1 MVMKIKNNK
10 YILALLIVAI
20 ILIWG
25 NYFLKVLPD
34 HKEKIVNEK
43 PIGFDDLAETDNEN
57 FGKMIQFTG
66 NYRDPFLGVTP
77 EPKTV
82 TPETKTHKPKRDVST
97 YKLKGIINK
106 TAIIEWKN
114 NYSFLT
120 ESDSLDTY
128 KILKITDE
136 YVIIHK
142 DDKADTLRV
151 SSEKMSVLQN

>member
-1 MVMKIKNNK
+1 MKIKNNK

-34 HKEKIVNEK
+34 HKENVFDEK
-43 PIGFDDLAETDNEN
+43 PTNSDNLSETDKNN
-57 FGKMIQFTG
+57 PDIIIQFTG
-66 NYRDPFLGVTP
+66 DYRDPFLGVTP

-82 TPETKTHKPKRDVST
+82 IRETKTRQPKRDVSK
-97 YKLKGIINK
+97 YKLRGIINK

-142 DDKADTLRV
+142 DDKSDTLRV
-151 SSEKMSVLQN
+151 PSEKMTVLQNKE

>member
-1 MVMKIKNNK
+1 MKIKNNK
-10 YILALLIVAI
+10 YIVALLIVAI

-34 HKEKIVNEK
+34 HKENVVDKK
-43 PIGFDDLAETDNEN
+43 PTYSDNFSETGNEN
-57 FGKMIQFTG
+57 FEKTIPFTG
-66 NYRDPFLGVTP
+66 NYRDPFLGITP

-82 TPETKTHKPKRDVST
+82 VTETKTRHSKRDVST

-114 NYSFLT
+114 HYSFLT
-120 ESDSLDTY
+120 ESDSLDTF

-142 DDKADTLRV
+142 DDKADTLYV
-151 SSEKMSVLQN
+151 SSDKMTVLQNKE